1 VHHLKVR
8 EEIGPVW
15 FDPVKANLTG
25 LKLHADVDWGWVPE
39 ADFRGLHFPRLRKLE
54 LGNYTFSHDWQLEWI
69 LSHGKTLEELAL
81 DDCPIIYHA
90 RNFGGLKKEG
100 YVIDPKIDV
109 GEEITRTYDHRWSHF
124 FEEMERRLPALKR
137 FQYGI
142 GPCGSKAT

>member
-54 LGNYTFSHDWQLEWI
+54 LGNYTFSRLAAGMDLEPWKDI
-69 LSHGKTLEELAL
+69 RRAG
-81 DDCPIIYHA
+81 A
-90 RNFGGLKKEG
+90 R
-100 YVIDPKIDV
+100 
-109 GEEITRTYDHRWSHF
+109 
-124 FEEMERRLPALKR
+124 
-137 FQYGI
+137 
-142 GPCGSKAT
+142 